1 METTMWYRLSIA
13 ASALLVMGSAVTA
26 AELPT
31 YEAAGFPV
39 TPHQLAAIGA
49 ADANERAGAATPLL
63 AGMPASPHQLA
74 VLAPRGKTAAGSGRA
89 ITGQARPS
97 SGD

>member
-1 METTMWYRLSIA
+1 MWYRLSIA
-13 ASALLVMGSAVTA
+13 AFALLVTGSAATA

-49 ADANERAGAATPLL
+49 ANASERAGAATPGLD
-63 AGMPASPHQLA
+63 GMPASPHQLA
-74 VLAPRGKTAAGSGRA
+74 VLTPRGKTTAGSGRA
-89 ITGQARPS
+89 TTGQARPS

>member
-13 ASALLVMGSAVTA
+13 ASALLITGGVATA

-39 TPHQLAAIGA
+39 TPHQLATIGA
-49 ADANERAGAATPLL
+49 ANANERAPAATPVLS
-63 AGMPASPHQLA
+63 GMPASPHQFA
-74 VLAPRGKTAAGSGRA
+74 VLTPRGKTTAGSVRST
-89 ITGQARPS
+89 TGQARLS